1 MDSPRALPDEAR
13 NLPAALLDLRGLLA
27 PVGFE
32 LFLRLLLRVSA
43 RPEVVEHRR
52 LLNVAGVRHDNAGR
66 EPRVMRVR
74 DEGVPHRSGCSGC
87 RTPGT
92 ASSPGPSSPPSVS
105 PPPSP
110 FTQYLRAAPASTP
123 PASSPANSQVR
134 KKANAAPLTLLEAEE
149 FRRVPAERSRGA
161 SPHAVIPPGIAERV
175 RTGSGRSGGPL
186 PCARCQQAARAS
198 VKDRRRVLRRCNQSV
213 VGCDF
218 RAADPETAGDV
229 ERATR
234 GNAFSPS

>member
-134 KKANAAPLTLLEAEE
+134 KKPNAAPLTLLEAEE

-161 SPHAVIPPGIAERV
+161 SPHAVIPPGNRGAGPHRLRQV
-175 RTGSGRSGGPL
+175 RRPASMRAMSAGSAGLGQGQT
-186 PCARCQQAARAS
+186 ARLAPVQPVSSR
-198 VKDRRRVLRRCNQSV
+198 L
-213 VGCDF
+213 
-218 RAADPETAGDV
+218 
-229 ERATR
+229 
-234 GNAFSPS
+234 